1 MLIFKRPLIRYHI
14 IDYWKKLQSYNLT
27 VNVTVNGLDHSSII
41 ENKELN

>member
-1 MLIFKRPLIRYHI
+1 
-14 IDYWKKLQSYNLT
+14 LQSYNLT